1 MGFQWD
7 EAKSKANEA
16 KHGLSFLQ
24 AAQIF
29 RGFVVL
35 TVDQRREY
43 GEIRQRALGLY
54 DGEILCVVVTD
65 RGDDIRII
73 SAWKAGQRERQRY
86 EQAREARA
94 LREP

>member
-24 AAQIF
+24 AAQMF

-35 TVDQRREY
+35 TVDRRRDY
-43 GEIRQRALGLY
+43 GEVRQWALGLY
-54 DGEILCVVVTD
+54 DGEILCVVLTE
-65 RGDDIRII
+65 RGGDIRII
-73 SAWKAGQRERQRY
+73 SACKAGQRERQRY
-86 EQAREARA
+86 EQARKARA
-94 LREP
+94 L